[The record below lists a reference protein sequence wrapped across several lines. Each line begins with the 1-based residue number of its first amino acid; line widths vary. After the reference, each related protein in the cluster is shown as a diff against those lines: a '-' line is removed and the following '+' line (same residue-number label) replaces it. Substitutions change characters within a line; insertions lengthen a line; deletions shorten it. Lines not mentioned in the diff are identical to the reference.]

1 MKKLSE
7 EIVKKDSSVNKVQFD
22 REWFYSVKDM
32 EDYLNEDLS
41 GVEAIN
47 LPMVFDEREY
57 IIKCATWEDITR
69 VLQKEPLEDFKG
81 SVSRR
86 SAVNKKR

>member
-1 MKKLSE
+1 MKKLTE
-7 EIVKKDSSVNKVQFD
+7 EIVRKDASVNKVQFD
-22 REWFYSVKDM
+22 REWFYSVEDM

-47 LPMVFDEREY
+47 LPITIEGTKY
-57 IIKCATWEDITR
+57 LIKCATWEDIMR
-69 VLQKEPLEDFKG
+69 VLQKEPLENFKG

-86 SAVNKKR
+86 RSR